1 MLQCTSTAVL
11 MHEHQQRGIRPCE
24 VSKRKT
30 DTVRLHYSP
39 NPKLLHTAA
48 PTTTFIWKPLAWD
61 QRYRH
66 SVTPGVWLTF
76 CHKRQQWLRVL
87 LQRSTAAVHT
97 WVPKRP
103 RHPLKLSAHHSPQK
117 THTSKVI
124 WNVETYITAL
134 HDFCS
139 PSKRGMI
146 VHRAPHV
153 AHL

>member
-39 NPKLLHTAA
+39 V
-48 PTTTFIWKPLAWD
+48 TTTYCCTNNHLHMETIGMGPTIQTFPSHPVCGLLFATNDSSGCASFYNEVQQQYIHGSRKGLGTLSNFAHTILH
-61 QRYRH
+61 RRH
-66 SVTPGVWLTF
+66 T
-76 CHKRQQWLRVL
+76 
-87 LQRSTAAVHT
+87 
-97 WVPKRP
+97 RP
-103 RHPLKLSAHHSPQK
+103 RSFG
-117 THTSKVI
+117 TSK
-124 WNVETYITAL
+124 TYITAL
-134 HDFCS
+134 HDVCS